1 MSAGRA
7 KDNLRERILVA
18 DGDPAS
24 RATIAEALR
33 KENYSVTTAR
43 DGKAALAQLA
53 KSKFDVALLDIWM
66 PRMNGLD
73 VIHAL
78 RKRKKPPKVIVI
90 TSNGATRA
98 TIQAVKQRACRCV
111 AKPIDSKTLVA
122 MVRETLARKCQPP
135 QIDVISGKPG
145 WVELRLPCT
154 LEAAQLTESLMD
166 SLEADLPEETRTAVS
181 QVFHE
186 LLLNAIEWGGHLD
199 PHRKVQVSYLRARH
213 MLLYRIADPGHGF
226 RFADLRHAA
235 IAHNGEPT
243 EHQSIRQRKGL
254 RPGGFGLVL
263 ASASA
268 DELLYNEA
276 QNEVVFVKYLDG
288 RCNGQ
293 PANLAP
299 AASAP
304 AK

>member
-7 KDNLRERILVA
+7 KGNLRERILVA
-18 DGDPAS
+18 DGDPVS
-24 RATIAEALR
+24 RAAIAEALR
-33 KENYSVTTAR
+33 KENYSVTTAN

-53 KSKFDVALLDIWM
+53 RSKFDVALLDIWM

-98 TIQAVKQRACRCV
+98 TVQAVKQRACRCI
-111 AKPIDSKTLVA
+111 AKPIDPKTLVA
-122 MVRETLARKCQPP
+122 MVQETLARKCQPP

-166 SLEADLPEETRTAVS
+166 SLEADLPEDTRTAVS

-226 RFADLRHAA
+226 RFANLRHAA

-293 PANLAP
+293 PANLTSAVL
-299 AASAP
+299 AP